1 MSQRR
6 IAFRQA
12 LERLREVL
20 GEHETAITRDAAI
33 QRFEFSFEL
42 CWKAIQ
48 EAARGEGIDCASP
61 KGCGRTAW
69 RLGWIDSETGWL
81 AILEDRNRTVH
92 TYDEKLAHDVYSRLP
107 AHLTLFEAIAAALPA
122 EDT

>member
-12 LERLREVL
+12 LKRLREVL

-81 AILEDRNRTVH
+81 AILEDPMLE
-92 TYDEKLAHDVYSRLP
+92 D
-107 AHLTLFEAIAAALPA
+107 LTAPCIPTTKSSPMTSTAACLHI
-122 EDT
+122 